1 MKRVVVAISGGV
13 DSSVTTALSWEQG
26 YDVVGMM
33 LRLLLESGKEASN
46 RCCTPD
52 SMALARRVAACPV
65 IKFYVIDASEI
76 FRQTVVEFFWRLP
89 LWADSQSLPDLQS
102 ADSLG
107 FSPAPCADD
116 WNGATA
122 GGGSHQGSPTCSMC

>member
-1 MKRVVVAISGGV
+1 MKHVVVTMSGGV
-13 DSSVTTALSWEQG
+13 DSSVTTALLWEHG

-65 IKFYVIDASEI
+65 IQFYVIDAREI
-76 FRQTVVEFFWRLP
+76 FR
-89 LWADSQSLPDLQS
+89 
-102 ADSLG
+102 
-107 FSPAPCADD
+107 
-116 WNGATA
+116 
-122 GGGSHQGSPTCSMC
+122 